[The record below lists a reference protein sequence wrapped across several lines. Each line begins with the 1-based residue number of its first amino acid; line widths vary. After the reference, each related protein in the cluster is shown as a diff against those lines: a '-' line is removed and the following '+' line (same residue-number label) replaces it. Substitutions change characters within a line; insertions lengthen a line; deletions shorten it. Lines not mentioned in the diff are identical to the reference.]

1 MAMVIPNR
9 LSRRDFVK
17 GSLAAVGMALISDG
31 YSSPDLQSISNEQ
44 KAVRW
49 AFLSDLH
56 ISEDINDNCRGFFPH
71 KNLETIVHQVIS
83 QAPDAVAITGDLAR
97 LTGQVGDYQNL
108 KKLLTPLSEKAPVY
122 VSLGNHDN
130 RENFLQVFETQQD
143 KRQSVAGK
151 YVVVAETPPVR
162 VIMLD
167 SLQYTDNGPGF
178 LGKTQRQWLADFLG
192 RADNTPTILC
202 FHHMFSDDDGK
213 VIMTPWGGWRP
224 SALMDLPWLYEI
236 IVPISKV
243 KAVIYGH
250 SHAYGFSE
258 YKGIHQINL
267 PATGYNLSDKDA
279 VGWVEAQ
286 WTTKGGDFILHAT
299 AGNRD
304 KDGTVTKLTWR
315 S

>member
-1 MAMVIPNR
+1 MTTRISNR
-9 LSRRDFVK
+9 MNRRDFVK
-17 GSLAAVGMALISDG
+17 GGLAAMGMAVIANG
-31 YSSPDLQSISNEQ
+31 CGSSTSRVTSNEQ
-44 KAVRW
+44 TPARW

-56 ISEDINDNCRGFFPH
+56 IAEDVGNNYRGFYPH
-71 KNLETIVHQVIS
+71 KNLETIVPQVVS
-83 QAPDAVAITGDLAR
+83 YAPDAVAITGDLAR

-108 KKLLTPLSEKAPVY
+108 KKLLAPLREKAPVY

-130 RENFLQVFETQQD
+130 RDNFLQVFDALPDT
-143 KRQSVAGK
+143 RQTIAGK
-151 YVVVAETPPVR
+151 YVVVAEKPPVR

-167 SLQYTDNGPGF
+167 SLFSTDKVPGL
-178 LGKTQRQWLADFLG
+178 LGKAQRQWLADYLG
-192 RADNTPTILC
+192 RADTTPTVLC
-202 FHHMFSDDDGK
+202 FHHALTDSDGD
-213 VIMTPWGGWRP
+213 
-224 SALMDLPWLYEI
+224 LLDLPRLYDI

-267 PATGYNLSDKDA
+267 PATGYTFSDQDPM
-279 VGWVEAQ
+279 GWVEVK
-286 WTTKGGDFILHAT
+286 WTARGGDFTLHAT

-304 KDGTVTKLTWR
+304 KDGAVTKLAWR

>member
-1 MAMVIPNR
+1 MAIPNR

-31 YSSPDLQSISNEQ
+31 YSSLDSQGISNEQ

-56 ISEDINDNCRGFFPH
+56 IPEDASNNYRGFYPY
-71 KNLETIVHQVIS
+71 KNLEAIVPQVIS
-83 QAPDAVAITGDLAR
+83 QVPDGVAITGDLAQ

-108 KKLLTPLSEKAPVY
+108 KKLLTPISEKAPVFI
-122 VSLGNHDN
+122 SLGNHDN
-130 RENFLQVFETQQD
+130 RENFLQVFEKLPE

-151 YVVVAETPPVR
+151 YVVIAEISPVR

-167 SLQYTDNGPGF
+167 SLQFTDNGPGF
-178 LGKTQRQWLADFLG
+178 LGKTQRQWLADYLG
-192 RADNTPTILC
+192 GTDNTPTILC
-202 FHHMFSDDDGK
+202 VHHMFADDDGN
-213 VIMTPWGGWRP
+213 VIMTPWGEWRP
-224 SALMDLPWLYEI
+224 SALLDLPRLYDI
-236 IVPISKV
+236 IIPISKV
-243 KAVIYGH
+243 KAVVYGH

-267 PATGYNLSDKDA
+267 PATGYNLSDKDP

-286 WTTKGGDFILHAT
+286 CTAKGGDFILHAT

-304 KDGTVTKLTWR
+304 KDGTVTKLTWC

>member
-1 MAMVIPNR
+1 MGMAIPNR

-17 GSLAAVGMALISDG
+17 GSLAAVGMALISDD
-31 YSSPDLQSISNEQ
+31 YSSPDSQAISKEQ
-44 KAVRW
+44 MPVRW

-56 ISEDINDNCRGFFPH
+56 IPEDVRNNYRGFYPS
-71 KNLETIVHQVIS
+71 KNLEAIVPQVIS
-83 QAPDAVAITGDLAR
+83 HAPAAVAITGDLAQ

-108 KKLLTPLSEKAPVY
+108 KKLLTPISEKAPVFI
-122 VSLGNHDN
+122 SLGNHDN
-130 RENFLQVFETQQD
+130 RENFLRVFETQQD
-143 KRQSVAGK
+143 TRQSVAGK
-151 YVVVAETPPVR
+151 YVVVAETPPIR

-178 LGKTQRQWLADFLG
+178 LGKTQRQWLADYLG
-192 RADNTPTILC
+192 RTDNTPTILC
-202 FHHMFSDDDGK
+202 VHHMFADDDGK
-213 VIMTPWGGWRP
+213 MIMTPWGEWRP
-224 SALMDLPWLYEI
+224 SALLDLPRLYDI

-250 SHAYGFSE
+250 SHAYDFSE
-258 YKGIHQINL
+258 HKGIHQINL
-267 PATGYNLSDKDA
+267 PATGYTLSDKDP

-286 WTTKGGDFILHAT
+286 WTAKGGDFILHAT